1 MCLRRRRRMKWKSS
15 SGTCARVMD
24 TYLIDTNVISVLYD
38 ASRPNHRSIRRALAG
53 FGQESVQ
60 LISAVTIAEL
70 RFGLALSRAAGR
82 PMDHIEACIRSAEQ
96 HPLAEIGRYT
106 GESFAYIKSEVAKR
120 RLDIRRRIPRWVEG
134 WTDRATG
141 EKLQIDEN
149 DLWIAAQGLEKNF
162 VVVTSDKDIRDIV
175 GDAVPELRVEII

>member
-1 MCLRRRRRMKWKSS
+1 
-15 SGTCARVMD
+15 MD

-38 ASRPNHRSIRRALAG
+38 ANRPNHEAVRRAVGEL
-53 FGQESVQ
+53 GQDSVQ
-60 LISAVTIAEL
+60 LISTVTIAEL

-106 GESFAYIKSEVAKR
+106 GEAYAYIKSEVAKR

-141 EKLQIDEN
+141 ENLQIDEN
-149 DLWIAAQGLEKNF
+149 DLWIAAQALEKNL
-162 VVVTSDKDIRDIV
+162 VIVTSDQDIRDIV
-175 GDAVPELRVEII
+175 ADAVPELRVEII